1 MQELNFSEE
10 EINRLEIFNKG
21 GYEGKILVYNK
32 DLVIKRFE
40 PYLKGFIDFDLK
52 KYKLEEFHKKKLSD
66 NILAIPKKLVNVN
79 NDFAGFM
86 MKKYNAIT
94 INKIEEFSKLL
105 EIYEKLFNNL
115 EYLHQK
121 NIIIGDIKYDNI
133 IVDNGNPVFVDVDS
147 MGINDLKQDHICNV
161 PKGLATKIP
170 GIHAKMDLNDYKKMD
185 KMLLFACFINSLT
198 NERETLTSKILNSKL
213 NEESKE
219 LFYNYLINNDIDY
232 NFDIQGLIGKE
243 RGNM

>member
-1 MQELNFSEE
+1 MQEINFSEE
-10 EINRLEIFNKG
+10 EINKLEIFNKG
-21 GYEGKILVYNK
+21 GFEGKILLYNK

-40 PYLKGFIDFDLK
+40 PFLKDFIDFDLK
-52 KYKLEEFHKKKLSD
+52 KYKLVEFNKKKLSD
-66 NILAIPKKLVNVN
+66 NILAVPKKLVNVN

-94 INKIEEFSKLL
+94 INKIYDFAKSL

-121 NIIIGDIKYDNI
+121 NIIVGDIKYENI
-133 IVDNGNPVFVDVDS
+133 IVEDGNPIFVDVDS
-147 MGINDLKQDHICNV
+147 MGINDLKQDHIMNE
-161 PKGLATKIP
+161 PKGLATRIP
-170 GIHAKMDLNDYKKMD
+170 GIYQKMDLNDYRKLD

-198 NERETLTSKILNSKL
+198 NERETLTNKIINSKL
-213 NEESKE
+213 NKESKE

-243 RGNM
+243 RRNI